1 MTPHREQTRRIYVGK
16 CPVGGGSPVSI
27 QSMTNTITRD
37 VPATVSQIQELVRA
51 GCDIVRV
58 SVPDEDSAKAFGKIR
73 KQVLIPLI
81 ADIHFDHRLAIA
93 SLREGADGIRIN
105 PGNIG
110 GRDKLRAVAKAA
122 MDTGAPIRVG
132 VNLGS
137 VKKSLL
143 ERYRGDH
150 VGAIVES
157 GRQYVEMLEDMGVTA
172 MKVSLKS
179 SDVLET
185 LDAYR
190 RFSAVSTWPLHLGV
204 TEAGPLIS
212 GLIRSS
218 VGIGALLAE
227 GIGDTIRVSL
237 SADPVQEVFAG
248 RVLLESLGLRSEG
261 VRVIACPTCARACAD
276 VPAISSALEDALRDV
291 RRHMVVAVMG
301 CVVNG
306 PGEARIADLGVA
318 CDAKGAVLFSR
329 GKPIRRIETSEI
341 ITAILNEIRKETPE

>member
-1 MTPHREQTRRIYVGK
+1 
-16 CPVGGGSPVSI
+16 
-27 QSMTNTITRD
+27 
-37 VPATVSQIQELVRA
+37 
-51 GCDIVRV
+51 
-58 SVPDEDSAKAFGKIR
+58 
-73 KQVLIPLI
+73 
-81 ADIHFDHRLAIA
+81 
-93 SLREGADGIRIN
+93 
-105 PGNIG
+105 
-110 GRDKLRAVAKAA
+110 
-122 MDTGAPIRVG
+122 
-132 VNLGS
+132 
-137 VKKSLL
+137 
-143 ERYRGDH
+143 
-150 VGAIVES
+150 
-157 GRQYVEMLEDMGVTA
+157 MLEDMGVGA

-248 RVLLESLGLRSEG
+248 RVLLECLGLRAEG

-276 VPAISSALEDALRDV
+276 VAAISSELEEALKDV

-306 PGEARIADLGVA
+306 PGEARIADVGVA
-318 CDAKGAVLFSR
+318 CDAKGAVLFAR
-329 GKPIRRIETSEI
+329 GKPIRRIETGDI
-341 ITAILNEIRKETPE
+341 ITTILNEIRKETPE